1 MNVDGYRPIGKTASH
16 ANLPQL
22 RIITPKAKDGF
33 GHAASI
39 RNKGTLLNHNET
51 IESQNRSINKSAN
64 FRVNDFLEPVQDL
77 RHVHRFK
84 FDPDSPL
91 FTQACANLQVDRRD
105 IIRRKLKDFKAE
117 VMLE

>member
-1 MNVDGYRPIGKTASH
+1 MDGYRPIGKTASH

-22 RIITPKAKDGF
+22 RIITPKAKEEF
-33 GHAASI
+33 GHAAGI
-39 RNKGTLLNHNET
+39 RNRGALGNHKLSET